1 MPQSANA
8 TENAAHM
15 CYPQNGYI
23 NPKSWMNDHP
33 PRWENNPCFD
43 RRSIPWTSV
52 WTKTGLH
59 SRNVNPHVPLKYIR
73 KHNVMGMNWFNIIY
87 ITLVVFPIPANKIY
101 VCIYTY
107 IHIYIHIYIYIYT
120 HHITSYNQINNNLLV
135 LPNIMCQNFGLK
147 KPEPSEPS
155 EP

>member
-59 SRNVNPHVPLKYIR
+59 SRNVNPHVPLKYVR
-73 KHNVMGMNWFNIIY
+73 KQNVMGMNWFNIIY
-87 ITLVVFPIPANKIY
+87 KTLVVFPIPANKICIY
-101 VCIYTY
+101 IYTY
-107 IHIYIHIYIYIYT
+107 IHIYIYILYIYYIYIYIHT
-120 HHITSYNQINNNLLV
+120 PYNIIWSNKQQSAGFTQHLGV
-135 LPNIMCQNFGLK
+135 
-147 KPEPSEPS
+147 
-155 EP
+155 